1 MSDRPRPGVP
11 VWVAGILFGVVA
23 ETALDGWR
31 DAGRWLPDLVV
42 GFTLLSCGLVAGRWR
57 PEWWSGWLL
66 SVAGFAWF
74 VPNFSDVEPLLVRHL
89 AAALLFVHRGPILH
103 LVIAYPQGRTPSHA
117 LRAVIAG
124 GYAVAVAQAFWP
136 QPVLALG
143 AGVVVLAVVV
153 GRYAVGSRADRRA
166 RLVALVAAVAW
177 AAVTGAEV
185 VMQSVAPGRSQDNLM
200 LYAYEAA
207 VALLALGLTFGLQGT
222 GWDRPLVTDL
232 VVELG
237 LAPSSDL
244 RRELAGVLSD
254 PGLEVGYW
262 VDQTASY
269 VDAEGR
275 SLTVGADDESRPAT
289 VVQVDGRPVAILV
302 HHTSDPADPGLVQAV
317 SDAVRLVSAHDR
329 LEHQVGDRVADVRA
343 SRLRILAVADA
354 ERARLEALLR
364 GRALTRLSEVTTL
377 LQHAQASAQG
387 TALAAH
393 VDAARHQLVRTQ
405 DDLQR
410 FALGVHPRTLL
421 EQGLQAALRDLTV
434 DSEVPVTL
442 VGPFVQAPPAVEAA
456 AYYVC
461 SEALANASKHSSATG
476 VTVRV
481 ASPPGML
488 VVEIRDDGRG
498 GADPAR
504 GSGLQGLLDRVAA
517 VGGTLEVTSP
527 RGGGTRLVA
536 TLPTSAPADAG

>member
-1 MSDRPRPGVP
+1 MPRPGVP

-23 ETALDGWR
+23 ETALDGLR
-31 DAGRWLPDLVV
+31 EPGRWLPDTFV
-42 GFTLLSCGLVAGRWR
+42 GLTLLSCGLVAGRWR
-57 PEWWSGWLL
+57 PGWWSGWLL
-66 SVAGFAWF
+66 TIAGFAWF
-74 VPNFSDVEPLLVRHL
+74 VPNFSDVDVVVVGHL

-103 LVIAYPQGRTPSHA
+103 LVLAYPQGRTPSRA
-117 LRAVIAG
+117 LQAIVAG
-124 GYAVAVAQAFWP
+124 GYAVAIAQAFWP
-136 QPVLALG
+136 QPLLASG
-143 AGVVVLAVVV
+143 AAVVVLAVVL
-153 GRYAVGSRADRRA
+153 GRYVVGSRVDRRA
-166 RLVALVAAVAW
+166 RLMALVAAVAW
-177 AAVTGAEV
+177 AGVTGAEIV
-185 VMQSVAPGRSQDNLM
+185 TLALAPGRRQDELL

-207 VALLALGLTFGLQGT
+207 VTLLALGLTVGLRAT
-222 GWDRPLVTDL
+222 GWDGPLVTDL

-237 LAPSSDL
+237 VGAGGDL
-244 RRELAGVLSD
+244 RGELAGVLRD
-254 PGLEVGYW
+254 PGLQVGYW
-262 VDQTASY
+262 VDETASY

-275 SLTVGADDESRPAT
+275 SLTLEADDDSRSITPI
-289 VVQVDGRPVAILV
+289 QVDGRPVAILV
-302 HHTSDPADPGLVQAV
+302 HGTSDRADSGLVQAV

-329 LEHQVGDRVADVRA
+329 LELQVRDRVADVRA

-354 ERARLEALLR
+354 ERARLEVLVR
-364 GRALTRLSEVTTL
+364 DGALTRLSEVTTL
-377 LQHAQASAQG
+377 LERAEASAQG
-387 TALAAH
+387 TGLEAQ

-405 DDLQR
+405 EDLQR
-410 FALGVHPRTLL
+410 FARGVHPRTLVQ
-421 EQGLQAALRDLTV
+421 QGLQAAFLDLTV

-442 VGPFVQAPPAVEAA
+442 VGPVVKAPPAAEAA

-461 SEALANASKHSSATG
+461 SEALANAIKHSNATG

-481 ASPPGML
+481 ASPPGLL

-498 GADPAR
+498 GANPAR